1 MKNKSKSSSFKTG
14 IQAGLISSLVAT
26 GVSLVVNE
34 ARAKKRAEES
44 AAEAWV
50 AVTSSKKIPREIH
63 PEELMKHLGRAI
75 AEAAERV
82 DDLEDL
88 YNELVDAHKELVK
101 NVEDLEKTLHTYVGN
116 FESVEELK
124 ERLDTIN
131 KWSKEIFDQYEKD
144 QGKKVDALAFEEK
157 EGESPKV
164 TKTQVKIPPKPGNG
178 NK

>member
-1 MKNKSKSSSFKTG
+1 MKKKSNSSFKTG
-14 IQAGLISSLVAT
+14 IQAGIVSSLVAT
-26 GVSLVVNE
+26 GISVAVNE
-34 ARAKKRAEES
+34 IRAKKREEKN
-44 AAEAWV
+44 AAEAW
-50 AVTSSKKIPREIH
+50 ASVTSSKKIPEGIS
-63 PEELMKHLGRAI
+63 PEYLIKHLGMAI
-75 AEAAERV
+75 TGAADRIDE
-82 DDLEDL
+82 LEDL
-88 YNELVDAHKELVK
+88 YNEFVDAHKELVK
-101 NVEDLEKTLHTYVGN
+101 NVEDLEKTLHAYVGN

-164 TKTQVKIPPKPGNG
+164 TKTQVNIPPKPGNG

>member
-1 MKNKSKSSSFKTG
+1 MKRKSSSSFKTG
-14 IQAGLISSLVAT
+14 IQAGLVSSLVAT

-34 ARAKKRAEES
+34 ARAKKRAEEN
-44 AAEAWV
+44 AAEAWA
-50 AVTSSKKIPREIH
+50 AVTSSKKIPGGLS
-63 PEELMKHLGRAI
+63 PEDLIKHLGMAI
-75 AEAAERV
+75 TEAAERV

-144 QGKKVDALAFEEK
+144 QGMKVDALAFEEK

>member
-1 MKNKSKSSSFKTG
+1 MKKKSNSSIKTG
-14 IQAGLISSLVAT
+14 IQAGLVSSLVAT

-34 ARAKKRAEES
+34 ARAKKRAEEN
-44 AAEAWV
+44 AAEAWA
-50 AVTSSKKIPREIH
+50 AVTRSKKIPGGIS
-63 PEELMKHLGRAI
+63 PEDLIKHLGMAI
-75 AEAAERV
+75 TTVDERV
-82 DDLEDL
+82 DSLEDL
-88 YNELVDAHKELVK
+88 FYEFKIAHKELVN

-144 QGKKVDALAFEEK
+144 QGMKVDALAFEKK

-164 TKTQVKIPPKPGNG
+164 TKTQVKITPKPGSA

>member
-1 MKNKSKSSSFKTG
+1 MKKKSNSSFKTG

-26 GVSLVVNE
+26 GVSIVVNE
-34 ARAKKRAEES
+34 ARAKKRAEEN
-44 AAEAWV
+44 AAEAWA
-50 AVTSSKKIPREIH
+50 AVTSSKKIPGGLS
-63 PEELMKHLGRAI
+63 PEDLIKHLGMAI
-75 AEAAERV
+75 TEAAERV

-88 YNELVDAHKELVK
+88 YNEFVDAHKELVK

-144 QGKKVDALAFEEK
+144 QGMKVDALAFEKK

-164 TKTQVKIPPKPGNG
+164 TKTQVNIPPKPGNG